1 LLANKSGIHA
11 EVINPTCNDF
21 TGASSPIICD
31 IITHLRPYTLKLH
44 NNKLQNLRNFSTA
57 IVSTATVKVLDIS
70 YNKFASEDIIA
81 ISDTTCCL
89 EELDISGNKLDDKS
103 ALKLSEGIQQT
114 KTLKSLT
121 AVSIDQLGAISIAD
135 GVKKNTSLKVLNM
148 SNNEVSDDGAIQIAS
163 SIEVNQTLTELCI
176 SYNRISS
183 QGAIAIAKSLAQNNS
198 LKKLNISGNH
208 IGQDSATEIAK
219 AICKNRTLEELSFLG
234 DDTEDDQSYMKILES
249 LHRNNSL
256 YKLHISKK
264 LHVCSKIQDEIKS
277 INEEREEKKCK
288 QLEFYHL
295 HTSETNWFRPILY
308 AQKRTITELHVRI

>member
-1 LLANKSGIHA
+1 M
-11 EVINPTCNDF
+11 INPTCNDF

-135 GVKKNTSLKVLNM
+135 GVKNTSLKVLNM
-148 SNNEVSDDGAIQIAS
+148 SNNKISDNGAIQIAS
-163 SIEVNQTLTELCI
+163 SLEVNQTLTELSI
-176 SYNRISS
+176 SYNGIGS

-249 LHRNNSL
+249 LHRYNSL

-277 INEEREEKKCK
+277 INKKREEKKCK

-295 HTSETNWFRPILY
+295 HTSKTKWFRPILQ
-308 AQKRTITELHVRI
+308 AQKRTITELHVCILKL